1 MCNLSEEISKAE
13 NALKL
18 YTLDG
23 DVKSVLPYGSGH
35 INTTFK
41 VVTAFNAEY
50 ILQKIND
57 KLFDVPK
64 LMDNILKVTEYAKVH
79 SKTVTLPTL
88 VLSDGGKSYVKTEDG
103 FYRVYDFVKNSV
115 SFQVASSEELCYLTA
130 ATFAEFSRILK
141 DFPAETLYE
150 IIPKF
155 HDTTERFSQ
164 LENAVKEDKCGR
176 AKNVKKEIEF
186 AFNRKNYCGV
196 ITEAIKAGKI
206 PLRVTHN
213 DTKLNNL
220 LFTPDGKTALAVI
233 DLDTVMPGLVGF
245 DFGDAIRFVANTCAE
260 DEKDVS
266 KVKLD
271 ENKFRAF
278 TKGFV
283 QTVGKSL
290 TEAEKNTLSLGAATM
305 AAECGMR
312 FLTDYLDGDKYFG
325 TSYKGH
331 NLVRARCQLA
341 LAKDM
346 MRRLDEMQ
354 GIVAEYI

>member
-88 VLSDGGKSYVKTEDG
+88 VLSDEGKSYVKTEDG

-155 HDTTERFSQ
+155 HDTTDRFLQ

-186 AFNRKNYCGV
+186 AFSRKNYCGV

-233 DLDTVMPGLVGF
+233 DLDTVMPGSALF
-245 DFGDAIRFVANTCAE
+245 DFGDMCRFGCNSALE
-260 DEKDVS
+260 DETDLNKVYFKKDFFKS
-266 KVKLD
+266 
-271 ENKFRAF
+271 FA
-278 TKGFV
+278 KGYMSIL
-283 QTVGKSL
+283 GREL
-290 TEAEKNTLSLGAATM
+290 TEAEKLNLPFSAILMTF
-305 AAECGMR
+305 ECGMR
-312 FLTDYLDGDKYFG
+312 FLTDYLSGDTYFKI
-325 TSYKGH
+325 SRENH
-331 NLVRARCQLA
+331 NLDRCRTQFKLVA
-341 LAKDM
+341 DM
-346 MRRLDEMQ
+346 EREIEELN
-354 GIVAEYI
+354 VFVKSL